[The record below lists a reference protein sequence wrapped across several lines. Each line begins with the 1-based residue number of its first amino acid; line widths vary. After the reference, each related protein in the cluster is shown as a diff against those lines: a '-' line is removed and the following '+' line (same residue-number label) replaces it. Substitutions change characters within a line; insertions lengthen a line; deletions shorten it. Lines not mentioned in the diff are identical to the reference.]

1 MRIALGL
8 TYPHSDLV
16 LHVRQVR
23 QEILMAMVTVR
34 LSDELRARIDNL
46 AERTGRPKSYFV
58 RELIIRGIEE
68 FEEDLRDLEA
78 IREYLAAGGRNQKRI
93 SMKELSVE
101 LGLDELDSGDNF
113 SGKQA
118 TKKTPQARSAKNAK
132 PTRSA
137 SPKRKPN

>member
-1 MRIALGL
+1 
-8 TYPHSDLV
+8 
-16 LHVRQVR
+16 
-23 QEILMAMVTVR
+23 MAMVTIR

-46 AERTGRPKSYFV
+46 AERSGRPKSYFV

-101 LGLDELDSGDNF
+101 LGLNQMDSGDN
-113 SGKQA
+113 SGGSKT
-118 TKKTPQARSAKNAK
+118 TKKTSARSSAKNAK
-132 PTRSA
+132 STGAA
-137 SPKRKPN
+137 SPKRRSN

>member
-1 MRIALGL
+1 
-8 TYPHSDLV
+8 
-16 LHVRQVR
+16 
-23 QEILMAMVTVR
+23 MAMVTVR

-101 LGLDELDSGDNF
+101 LGLDELGGGDN
-113 SGKQA
+113 SSSKQA
-118 TKKTPQARSAKNAK
+118 TKKAPQDRSAKNAK
-132 PTRSA
+132 PTRTA
-137 SPKRKPN
+137 SPKSKSN

>member
-1 MRIALGL
+1 
-8 TYPHSDLV
+8 
-16 LHVRQVR
+16 
-23 QEILMAMVTVR
+23 MAMVTVR

-101 LGLDELDSGDNF
+101 LGLDELDGGDN
-113 SGKQA
+113 SSSKQA
-118 TKKTPQARSAKNAK
+118 TKEATQARSAKNAK
-132 PTRSA
+132 PTRTA

>member
-1 MRIALGL
+1 
-8 TYPHSDLV
+8 
-16 LHVRQVR
+16 
-23 QEILMAMVTVR
+23 MAMVTVR
-34 LSDELRARIDNL
+34 LSDELRARIDIL

-101 LGLDELDSGDNF
+101 LGLDELESGDHS
-113 SGKQA
+113 SGRKA
-118 TKKTPQARSAKNAK
+118 TKKAAPARSAKNAK
-132 PTRSA
+132 PPRSA
-137 SPKRKPN
+137 SPKRKSD

>member
-1 MRIALGL
+1 
-8 TYPHSDLV
+8 
-16 LHVRQVR
+16 
-23 QEILMAMVTVR
+23 MAMVTIR

-46 AERTGRPKSYFV
+46 AERSGRPKSYFV

-101 LGLDELDSGDNF
+101 LGLNQVDSGNNS
-113 SGKQA
+113 SGSKA
-118 TKKTPQARSAKNAK
+118 TKKAPARSSAKNAK
-132 PTRSA
+132 STGAA
-137 SPKRKPN
+137 SPKRRSN

>member
-1 MRIALGL
+1 
-8 TYPHSDLV
+8 
-16 LHVRQVR
+16 
-23 QEILMAMVTVR
+23 MAMVTVR
-34 LSDELRARIDNL
+34 LSDDLRARIDNL

-93 SMKELSVE
+93 SMKELSIE
-101 LGLDELDSGDNF
+101 LGLDELDSGDISSSN
-113 SGKQA
+113 KT
-118 TKKTPQARSAKNAK
+118 TKKTPNARSAKDAK

-137 SPKRKPN
+137 SPKRKSS

>member
-1 MRIALGL
+1 
-8 TYPHSDLV
+8 
-16 LHVRQVR
+16 
-23 QEILMAMVTVR
+23 MAMVTVR
-34 LSDELRARIDNL
+34 LSDDLRARIDNL
-46 AERTGRPKSYFV
+46 ADRTGRPRSYFV

-101 LGLDELDSGDNF
+101 LGLDELDGGDN
-113 SGKQA
+113 SSSKQA
-118 TKKTPQARSAKNAK
+118 TKEAPQARSAKNAK
-132 PTRSA
+132 PARTA

>member
-1 MRIALGL
+1 M
-8 TYPHSDLV
+8 
-16 LHVRQVR
+16 

-46 AERTGRPKSYFV
+46 AERSGRPKSYFV
-58 RELIIRGIEE
+58 RELILRGIEE

-101 LGLDELDSGDNF
+101 LELDKLESRNH
-113 SGKQA
+113 SSSSQT
-118 TKKTPQARSAKNAK
+118 TKKATPVRSAKNAK
-132 PTRSA
+132 SVGITSPTRKS
-137 SPKRKPN
+137 S